1 MLLGNEMLCSTEMI
15 FNLEYHV
22 LPQVPISDL
31 AMRCCHWRNA
41 GRLNASSVLTPKIT
55 QQLNFIPNLWLF
67 RHLPCCRLHRLGNH
81 DGCRLPPGQRMKD
94 LVPPKG
100 INKMSSLEVE
110 KYVSERLSICN
121 AEAIYWKGSTAT
133 PEVRDVQSAR
143 SVPDFFTTGSRSV
156 QLSRFLCHP
165 PNPELINITIF
176 KFHSLQI
183 TAKPFNIYK
192 HIFRLW
198 TWPFPLGHPYSPHN
212 VPSGRSGVWR
222 LDLGH
227 DPTTKLRL
235 SRPNNFKRITRIMH
249 QYSSLGKCCHLSAG
263 FGLHIDGKSGT

>member
-55 QQLNFIPNLWLF
+55 QPLNFIPNLWLF

-100 INKMSSLEVE
+100 INKNVIIGSGEVRIWKIIYLQCWSNLLKGFYCNPWSSWRAKCPQRSRLF
-110 KYVSERLSICN
+110 YNRLSEC
-121 AEAIYWKGSTAT
+121 TAVKI
-133 PEVRDVQSAR
+133 P
-143 SVPDFFTTGSRSV
+143 VPPTKSRTHQYNNIQVPFTT
-156 QLSRFLCHP
+156 
-165 PNPELINITIF
+165 N
-176 KFHSLQI
+176 HSKTLQHLQ
-183 TAKPFNIYK
+183 THLQTLNLAFSTGTS
-192 HIFRLW
+192 L
-198 TWPFPLGHPYSPHN
+198 FP
-212 VPSGRSGVWR
+212 
-222 LDLGH
+222 
-227 DPTTKLRL
+227 T
-235 SRPNNFKRITRIMH
+235 
-249 QYSSLGKCCHLSAG
+249 
-263 FGLHIDGKSGT
+263 